1 MKYFTIP
8 ELSKTSDPTYKNSLV
23 QVPLGEDRKNLVAL
37 VDRVLDPLRESW
49 GGPICVS
56 SGYRCPMLNR
66 AVGGVEGSYHTRGM
80 AADIY
85 DPKGLTEG
93 LFWRLRE
100 LYCEHKV
107 PITECYYDHKHDYV
121 HVAYNPAEDHAWP
134 FWEK

>member
-1 MKYFTIP
+1 MKYFKKE
-8 ELSKTSDPTYKNSLV
+8 ELSHSDTAVSLGIDNTPSKEHV
-23 QVPLGEDRKNLVAL
+23 ANLERLVAH
-37 VDRVLDPLRESW
+37 VLDPLRESW

-56 SGYRCPMLNR
+56 SGYRCPMLNKE
-66 AVGGVEGSYHTRGM
+66 VGGVEGSYHTRGM

-107 PITECYYDHKHDYV
+107 PITECYYDHKHDYI
-121 HVAYNPAEDHAWP
+121 HVAYNPADAPAWP
-134 FWEK
+134 FWEQ

>member
-8 ELSKTSDPTYKNSLV
+8 ELTHSDTAVSLGLDNTPTAAA
-23 QVPLGEDRKNLVAL
+23 VPLMIELI
-37 VDRVLDPLRESW
+37 DRVLDPLRESW

-56 SGYRCPMLNR
+56 SGYRCPELNR

-107 PITECYYDHKHDYV
+107 RITECYYDHKHDYI
-121 HVAYNPAEDHAWP
+121 HVAYNPADAPAWP
-134 FWEK
+134 FWEQ

>member
-8 ELSKTSDPTYKNSLV
+8 ELSHSDTAVSLGIDNTPSKEHV
-23 QVPLGEDRKNLVAL
+23 ANLERLVAH
-37 VDRVLDPLRESW
+37 VLDPLRESW

-56 SGYRCPMLNR
+56 SGYRCPMLNKE
-66 AVGGVEGSYHTRGM
+66 VGGVEGSYHTRGM

-107 PITECYYDHKHDYV
+107 PITECYYDHKHDYI

>member
-8 ELSKTSDPTYKNSLV
+8 ELSHSDTAVSLGLDNTPTAAA
-23 QVPLGEDRKNLVAL
+23 VPLMIELI
-37 VDRVLDPLRESW
+37 DRVLDPLRESW
-49 GGPICVS
+49 GAPICVS
-56 SGYRCPMLNR
+56 NGYRSPELNK
-66 AVGGVEGSYHTRGM
+66 AVGGVDNSYHTRGM

-107 PITECYYDHKHDYV
+107 PSPSATMTTST
-121 HVAYNPAEDHAWP
+121 ATST
-134 FWEK
+134 

>member
-1 MKYFTIP
+1 MKYFKKEEFTQSATAVSLGIDNTP
-8 ELSKTSDPTYKNSLV
+8 SKEHVANL
-23 QVPLGEDRKNLVAL
+23 ERLVAH
-37 VDRVLDPLRESW
+37 VLDPLRESW

-56 SGYRCPMLNR
+56 SGYRCPELNKE
-66 AVGGVEGSYHTRGM
+66 VGGVEGSYHTRGM

-107 PITECYYDHKHDYV
+107 PSPSATMTTST
-121 HVAYNPAEDHAWP
+121 ATST
-134 FWEK
+134 

>member
-1 MKYFTIP
+1 MKYFKKE
-8 ELSKTSDPTYKNSLV
+8 ELSHSDTAVSLGIDNTPSKEHV
-23 QVPLGEDRKNLVAL
+23 ANLERLVAH
-37 VDRVLDPLRESW
+37 VLDPLRESW

-56 SGYRCPMLNR
+56 SGYRCPMLNKK
-66 AVGGVEGSYHTRGM
+66 VGGVEGSYHTRGM

-121 HVAYNPAEDHAWP
+121 HVAYNPADAPAWP
-134 FWEK
+134 FWEQ